1 MKWYLKTLALAVAL
15 VFMAG
20 TAWSQ
25 VDVEYAP
32 EGKGDVLIF
41 PFYAA
46 FDGGWETKLTVVNTD
61 RTNSTVAKVVVRS
74 PKYSG
79 ELLDFLIYLSP
90 ADVWTG
96 TLKYDANAGGPVLY
110 SDDDSILADY
120 DFEKKEGL
128 WADEQPVSRSL
139 LTPNAKQ
146 NLKGTDY
153 AEMGYVYVI
162 NVATWHAGDRPVD
175 KDDIL
180 AEYGPFDGAGSDQID
195 AGDFVDPKNVLA
207 GWMDFHIAGYGVATL
222 NATTLKDYKNLTKIV
237 SQRETVLAPVDHD
250 FDENPLDPSG
260 GSSDTTLSEIE
271 LALGKQDIAMPYLN
285 KADAF
290 SAHMF
295 NFPTKYTDLDSV
307 SKWLGD
313 KTQHNISVISDWPGF
328 TEKQKV
334 ATYKSYLFDLQ
345 ENTIAEE
352 TPIWSPAPPE
362 AEDNEFPHELNIRFT
377 DGFGEDFAEGWV
389 NYEFVVPAKHSLAS
403 DSARDYAPTI
413 PVSVDLTASG
423 MSFKYGAWTQ
433 GTVEY
438 PEPEPE

>member
-20 TAWSQ
+20 TAWST
-25 VDVEYAP
+25 VDYAP

-96 TLKYDANAGGPVLY
+96 TLKYDADASGPVLY

-120 DFEKKEGL
+120 DFDEEEGI
-128 WADEQPVSRSL
+128 WADKSPVSRPL
-139 LTPNAKQ
+139 YTPNSEK

-153 AEMGYVYVI
+153 AEMGYVYII
-162 NVATWHAGDRPVD
+162 NSATWDAGERPVK

-180 AEYGPFDGAGSDQID
+180 EAYVPFEGGGSTTL
-195 AGDFVDPKNVLA
+195 GDDETEVDPDNILA
-207 GWMDFHIAGYGVATL
+207 GWMDFHVAGYGVATL
-222 NATTLKDYKNLTKIV
+222 NAVTLKDYKNLTKIV
-237 SQRETVLAPVDHD
+237 SQKETVLAPEDHG
-250 FDENPLDPSG
+250 FDENPYDPSG

-271 LALGKQDIAMPYLN
+271 LALGKQDIALPYLN
-285 KADAF
+285 TASAF

-295 NFPTKYTDLDSV
+295 TFPTKYTDLDSV
-307 SKWLGD
+307 VEWLGD
-313 KTQHNISVISDWPGF
+313 AKSMTVVSEWPGF
-328 TEKQKV
+328 TGKQQV

-345 ENTIAEE
+345 ENTITEE

-389 NYEFVVPAKHSLAS
+389 NYEFEADDPTDGGA
-403 DSARDYAPTI
+403 YAPVI
-413 PVSVDLTASG
+413 PTAVDLSASG

-438 PEPEPE
+438 GAVE